1 MPKEF
6 KFTANGIKLI
16 VIILT
21 IVGTLWGVAK
31 GYTIYSETAKLNTD
45 RYKELKPRV
54 DKNEKGIIQISRDLE
69 HFDKRQERMCIRQEK
84 MNDKLDKILEK
95 VR

>member
-1 MPKEF
+1 MSKEY
-6 KFTANGIKLI
+6 KITANGLKLI
-16 VIILT
+16 VIVLT
-21 IVGTLWGVAK
+21 IIGILFGAHR
-31 GYTIYSETAKLNTD
+31 GYTIYSETTKLNSD

-54 DKNEKGIIQISRDLE
+54 NKNEKDIIAIAGKIE
-69 HFDKRQERMCIRQEK
+69 PIGKRQERMCIRQEK